1 MEVVQDLYRM
11 QSVTIADDLAAMSV
25 TSYADSPL
33 NSRVAI
39 KVFGKLMNSPSPIDE
54 VSTHFMSSEDFRR
67 WTYAA
72 SQPTWTD
79 LCRYLAQSVE
89 GSNCHF
95 KGETTTVGRIIFN
108 LRVFWGM
115 IRICYSERTAFC
127 QKFIENEEEEISP
140 NPSFLRRGAVRLNQ
154 RHWD

>member
-39 KVFGKLMNSPSPIDE
+39 KVFGKLMNSPPPIDE

-72 SQPTWTD
+72 SQPT
-79 LCRYLAQSVE
+79 
-89 GSNCHF
+89 
-95 KGETTTVGRIIFN
+95 
-108 LRVFWGM
+108 
-115 IRICYSERTAFC
+115 
-127 QKFIENEEEEISP
+127 
-140 NPSFLRRGAVRLNQ
+140 
-154 RHWD
+154 